1 MGGGGYLDFF
11 MFSILNNSKFGIYFL
26 NSILF
31 SFMFIN
37 ILIEYMYFLES
48 IAMIKSQHYNLT
60 KLSKYFCYFK
70 LDPIPADQKLY
81 IP

>member
-1 MGGGGYLDFF
+1 
-11 MFSILNNSKFGIYFL
+11 
-26 NSILF
+26 
-31 SFMFIN
+31 MFIN